1 VQHRL
6 QTSHNLLG
14 KEGIH
19 SRATKAVVPMVH
31 GPETRF
37 IESKLVDEKLILV
50 SQLMLRI
57 ELLIIVWIINVELV
71 RTNSNDWAYT

>member
-1 VQHRL
+1 
-6 QTSHNLLG
+6 
-14 KEGIH
+14 
-19 SRATKAVVPMVH
+19 MVH

-50 SQLMLRI
+50 SRLRLRI
-57 ELLIIVWIINVELV
+57 EFLIIVWIINVELV